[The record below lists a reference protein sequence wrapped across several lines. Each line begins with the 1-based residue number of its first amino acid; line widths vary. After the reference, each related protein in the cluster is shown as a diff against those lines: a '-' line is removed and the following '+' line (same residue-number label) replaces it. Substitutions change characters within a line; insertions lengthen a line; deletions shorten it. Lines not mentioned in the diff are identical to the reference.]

1 MVSSTGLFSQV
12 VSEICSRVDFDRFV
26 EKHGAER
33 ASKGFTCKTQL
44 VSMLFCHFAF
54 ADSLRAIT
62 NGMQSCE
69 GSLSH
74 LGVKLPKRSTLAYAN
89 AHRPAALFQDYFFAL
104 LEQYRAYSPML
115 RRKKKFRFKSK
126 LYSFDSST
134 ITLSLSL
141 FPWASYRQAKGGVK
155 IHVLL
160 DHDDYMPAFVQI
172 TNANVHDSQMSK
184 CLSLN
189 TGSIIVMDRGYVDYA
204 QFYAWEKSQVRFV
217 TRLKDNAVYETVQS
231 RTLPRHRGNLVLD
244 EEVRLT
250 SSKALENYPKT
261 LRRVVVHNEENDED
275 LVLLTN
281 DFQLSAATIAEI
293 YKDRWEIELFFKTL
307 KQNLKVKTFV
317 GTSENALRIQL
328 WTALISLLTLKWL
341 HYLSQ
346 AGWSF
351 VSMVMIFRLNLLT
364 FRDLMAWLREPIK
377 TPPLVPNDGQVK
389 LPFRMSWTAGL
400 FGLLSVGGYS
410 AFSAFCACAVR
421 LLQRRFF

>member
-1 MVSSTGLFSQV
+1 MVRSTGLFSQV
-12 VSEICSRVDFDRFV
+12 ISEICSRVDFDTFV
-26 EKHGAER
+26 EKHAAER
-33 ASKGFTCKTQL
+33 ASKGFSSKTQL
-44 VSMLFCHFAF
+44 ASMLFCHFAF

-62 NGMQSCE
+62 NGMQSCK
-69 GSLSH
+69 GSLAP
-74 LGVKLPKRSTLAYAN
+74 LGIKPPKRSTLAYAN

-104 LEQYRAYSPML
+104 LEQYRAFSPML

-126 LYSFDSST
+126 LYSFDSTT

-184 CLSLN
+184 CLSLKP
-189 TGSIIVMDRGYVDYA
+189 GSIIVMDRGYVDYS

-231 RTLPRHRGNLVLD
+231 RALPRYRDNLVLD

-250 SSKALENYPKT
+250 STKAQENYPQT

-281 DFQLSAATIAEI
+281 DFQLSAATIADI

-328 WTALISLLTLKWL
+328 WTALISLLVLKWL

-351 VSMVMIFRLNLLT
+351 VNMVMMFRLNLLT
-364 FRDLMAWLREPIK
+364 FRDLMAWLREPVK
-377 TPPLVPNDGQVK
+377 TPPLVPDYGQRK
-389 LPFRMSWTAGL
+389 LPL
-400 FGLLSVGGYS
+400 
-410 AFSAFCACAVR
+410 
-421 LLQRRFF
+421 